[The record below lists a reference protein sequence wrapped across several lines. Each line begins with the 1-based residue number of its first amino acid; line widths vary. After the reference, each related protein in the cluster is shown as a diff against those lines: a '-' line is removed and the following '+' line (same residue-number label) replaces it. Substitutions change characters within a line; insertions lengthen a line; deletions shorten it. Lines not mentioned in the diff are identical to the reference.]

1 MSISQG
7 SNELLLVVA
16 PIEYHWPQLL
26 LNNFSL
32 SSNEMSSS
40 PAQKDHDRLRLK
52 QDTIFR
58 GSYKILFAIPC
69 TNYSQIHWNCRV
81 QFDRINMILIH
92 SIVCSIIILLVRS
105 MVQKHFQYNVINTIN
120 ITIDKNLCCMKYVYW
135 FSQYKLFRAL
145 Q

>member
-32 SSNEMSSS
+32 SSNEMPSSA
-40 PAQKDHDRLRLK
+40 AQKDHNRLRLK

-58 GSYKILFAIPC
+58 STYKILFAIPC
-69 TNYSQIHWNCRV
+69 TNYSQIH
-81 QFDRINMILIH
+81 
-92 SIVCSIIILLVRS
+92 
-105 MVQKHFQYNVINTIN
+105 
-120 ITIDKNLCCMKYVYW
+120 
-135 FSQYKLFRAL
+135 
-145 Q
+145 